1 MPGRVENTVFISY
14 RRTNLPWALAIY
26 QHLTQH
32 GYDIFFDYESIK
44 SGDFEQVI
52 FQNVKGRAHFV
63 VILTPSALERCNE
76 PGDWLRREIETAI
89 DEKRNIVPLFLEG
102 FSFSSPAIA
111 QHMTGKL
118 ELLKKYNGMN
128 VPADYFDEA
137 MERLRR
143 ERLNISLEAVLH
155 PLSSTVQKAVEVQ
168 QTAANNATQIKQK
181 ELSAQEWFEQGY
193 KHLQESNYDAAIQAN
208 TAAIALKP
216 DFALAYVNRAAA
228 LADKGELEEGIL
240 DCNRAIELDPYIF
253 NPYYI
258 RGLAYDL
265 RGDLPGAIQ
274 DYTESIR
281 RNPNHAESYLG
292 RSKMHI
298 TNHDWES
305 AIADASRAISL
316 SPRMARAYNNRAVA
330 RLNKGDILGAIKD
343 CNEAIRLEPTF
354 FLPYYNRATARLRQE
369 DMDGAILDLTESI
382 RLDPNY
388 ANAYLDRSYIYLL
401 KGEVEKVIQ
410 DADQVLRLD
419 PMNSIAYNN
428 RGVARLQMKDL
439 DGALQ
444 DLTEAIRISPNFA
457 LPYGGRGDAWW
468 EKEDYYL
475 VLDDYQKYLDLGG
488 ENQEIVSQ
496 RLAEAKKKLG
506 LDSEPKPKT
515 EKGKKPRTR
524 RAKP

>member
-1 MPGRVENTVFISY
+1 MGRIENTVFISY

-32 GYDIFFDYESIK
+32 GYDVFFDYESIK
-44 SGDFEQVI
+44 SGDFEQFI
-52 FQNVKGRAHFV
+52 FQNIKARAHFV
-63 VILTPSALERCNE
+63 VILTPSALERCSE

-102 FSFSSPAIA
+102 FSFGSPAIA
-111 QHMTGKL
+111 ERMTGKL
-118 ELLKKYNGMN
+118 ELLRKYNGMN

-143 ERLNISLEAVLH
+143 ERLNVSLEAILH
-155 PLSSTVQKAVEVQ
+155 PLSSNVQKAVEVQ

-193 KHLQESNYDAAIQAN
+193 KYLQESNYDAAIQAN
-208 TAAIALKP
+208 TAALALQP
-216 DFALAYVNRAAA
+216 DLALAYVNRAAA
-228 LADKGELEEGIL
+228 RVDKGDIEEGIL
-240 DCNRAIELDPYIF
+240 DCNRAMELDPSIF

-265 RGDLPGAIQ
+265 RGDLPGAIR

-298 TNHDWES
+298 TNNDWAS

-316 SPRMARAYNNRAVA
+316 TPRMARAYNNRAVA
-330 RLNKGDILGAIKD
+330 RLNKGDIPGAIKD

-354 FLPYYNRATARLRQE
+354 SLPYYNRATARLRQE

-388 ANAYLDRSYIYLL
+388 VNAYLDRSYIYLL
-401 KGEVEKVIQ
+401 KGEMEKVIQ
-410 DADQVLRLD
+410 DADQVLRMD
-419 PMNSIAYNN
+419 PMNPIAYNN
-428 RGVARLQMKDL
+428 RGVAHLQMKDL
-439 DGALQ
+439 DGAIQ
-444 DLTEAIRISPNFA
+444 DLTEAIRISPDFA

-488 ENQEIVSQ
+488 ENQDIVSQ

-506 LDSEPKPKT
+506 LDPEPKPKT
-515 EKGKKPRTR
+515 DKSKKPRTR
-524 RAKP
+524 RTKP

>member
-1 MPGRVENTVFISY
+1 MPRRVENTVFISY

-32 GYDIFFDYESIK
+32 GFDVFFDYESIR
-44 SGDFEQVI
+44 SGDFEQII
-52 FQNVKGRAHFV
+52 FQNIKGRAHFV
-63 VILTPSALERCNE
+63 VILTPSALERCSE

-102 FSFSSPAIA
+102 FSFGSPAIA
-111 QHMTGKL
+111 ERMTGKL

-155 PLSSTVQKAVEVQ
+155 PLSSTVQKAVEEQ
-168 QTAANNATQIKQK
+168 QTAANNATQIKPK

-193 KHLQESNYDAAIQAN
+193 KYLQESNYDAAIQAN
-208 TAAIALKP
+208 SSAIALKP

-228 LADKGELEEGIL
+228 RVDKGEIEEGMQ
-240 DCNRAIELDPYIF
+240 DCNRAIELDPHIF

-258 RGLAYDL
+258 RGLGYDL
-265 RGDLPGAIQ
+265 RGHVDEAIQ
-274 DYTESIR
+274 DYSEAIR

-298 TNHDWES
+298 SNQAWEN

-316 SPRMARAYNNRAVA
+316 SPRMSRAYNNRAVA
-330 RLNKGDILGAIKD
+330 RLNKGDIAGAIKD
-343 CNEAIRLEPTF
+343 CNEAIRLEPAF
-354 FLPYYNRATARLRQE
+354 YLPYYNRASARLQQE
-369 DMDGAILDLTESI
+369 DMDGAIKDLTESI
-382 RLDPNY
+382 RLGPNY
-388 ANAYLDRSYIYLL
+388 LNAYLDRSYIYLL
-401 KGEVEKVIQ
+401 KGEVEKVIE
-410 DADQVLRLD
+410 DADIVLRLD
-419 PMNSIAYNN
+419 PMNPVALNN
-428 RGVARLQMKDL
+428 RGVARLQLKDL
-439 DGALQ
+439 DGAIQ
-444 DLTEAIRISPNFA
+444 DLTEAIHASPDFA
-457 LPYGGRGDAWW
+457 LPYGARGDAWW

-488 ENQEIVSQ
+488 ENQDLVSQ

-506 LDSEPKPKT
+506 IDPEPNPRT
-515 EKGKKPRTR
+515 EKGKKPKTR
-524 RAKP
+524 RAKS

>member
-1 MPGRVENTVFISY
+1 MGRIENTVFISY

-26 QHLTQH
+26 QALTRH
-32 GYDIFFDYESIK
+32 GFDIFFDYESIH
-44 SGDFEQVI
+44 SGDFEQII
-52 FQNVKGRAHFV
+52 FQNIRARAHFV

-102 FSFSSPAIA
+102 FSFGSPAIA
-111 QHMTGKL
+111 DKMTGKL

-155 PLSSTVQKAVEVQ
+155 PLSSTVQKAVEEQ
-168 QTAANNATQIKQK
+168 QSAANNATQIKQK

-208 TAAIALKP
+208 TATIALKP

-228 LADKGELEEGIL
+228 RVDKGELEEGIR
-240 DCNRAIELDPYIF
+240 DCNRAIELDPQIF

-265 RGDLPGAIQ
+265 QDNLEGAIR

-298 TNHDWES
+298 SNHAWES

-316 SPRMARAYNNRAVA
+316 SPRMSRAYNNRAVA
-330 RLNKGDILGAIKD
+330 RLNKGDIVGAIKD

-354 FLPYYNRATARLRQE
+354 HLPYYNRAAARLQQE
-369 DMDGAILDLTESI
+369 DMDGAIKDLTESI

-388 ANAYLDRSYIYLL
+388 VNAYLDRSYIYLL
-401 KGEVEKVIQ
+401 KGELEKVIQ
-410 DADQVLRLD
+410 DADQAIHLD
-419 PMNSIAYNN
+419 PMNAIAYNN
-428 RGVARLQMKDL
+428 RGVARMQLKEL
-439 DGALQ
+439 DGAIQ
-444 DLTEAIRISPNFA
+444 DLTEAIRISPEFA
-457 LPYGGRGDAWW
+457 LPYGARGDAWW

-488 ENQEIVSQ
+488 ENQDAVSQ
-496 RLAEAKKKLG
+496 RLTEAKQKLG
-506 LDSEPKPKT
+506 MEPQPKPKT
-515 EKGKKPRTR
+515 DKGKKPRPR
-524 RAKP
+524 RTKD